1 MTDREIRNPQNELR
15 SATYLDMYFDER
27 GKDITAAD
35 LMIDALVRLDIS
47 SFDELVKLSGK
58 LDSIAAVKPYRRMDM
73 QHVNLDLR
81 NKLSIKSN
89 GPDAMVTTY
98 LFAGLHSVTKEN
110 MSGEIKEKGGV
121 GIFKDCLYK
130 DASPEFC
137 LSISHAFTEALA
149 DLVNPDYESYWTHH
163 QSSGDPFCRFVF
175 KRKSEPISVLEDL
188 GETIAIVPKFD
199 LPKENIQALSIMT
212 GAVFLNENTR
222 GFVDLHG
229 SEKTVEVLGLN
240 AERIGKRIG
249 EKLVKGNPPLS
260 RDADSIGR
268 LIHSLEKSLAQ
279 RDAFDIISK
288 DECTCEVTDCTQQ
301 QFVPEQCKQ
310 LESLFNGIVHGINP
324 AYEFAYDRMMSKGD
338 ATCHWVVKKKAEPS
352 NQKPKEEALSHDP
365 FKRLT
370 NRFVDG
376 EITEEEYEKKLA
388 ILKKH
393 VK

>member
-1 MTDREIRNPQNELR
+1 M
-15 SATYLDMYFDER
+15 YLDER
-27 GKDITAAD
+27 GKDITVAD

-58 LDSIAAVKPYRRMDM
+58 LDAIAAVKPYRRMDM

-81 NKLSIKSN
+81 NKLNIKSN

-149 DLVNPDYESYWTHH
+149 DLVNPEYESYWTHH
-163 QSSGDPFCRFVF
+163 QSSGDPFCRFIF
-175 KRKSEPISVLEDL
+175 KRRSDPISVLEDL
-188 GETIAIVPKFD
+188 GETVATVPTFD

-229 SEKTVEVLGLN
+229 SEKTIEVLGAV
-240 AERIGKRIG
+240 AERTGKRIG
-249 EKLVKGNPPLS
+249 EKLVRGNPQLS
-260 RDADSIGR
+260 KDAESIGK

-279 RDAFDIISK
+279 RDAFSIVSK
-288 DECTCEVTDCTQQ
+288 DKCMCEVTDCTQQ

-310 LESLFNGIVHGINP
+310 LESLFNGIVHGVNP
-324 AYEFAYDRMMSKGD
+324 GFEFAYDRMMTNRDK
-338 ATCHWVVKKKAEPS
+338 TCHWTIKKK
-352 NQKPKEEALSHDP
+352 KERLEEGAADTVLIEDP
-365 FKRLT
+365 ARMLAM
-370 NRFVDG
+370 RFAKG
-376 EITEEEYEKKLA
+376 EIPHEEFDRSMEL
-388 ILKKH
+388 LKKH
-393 VK
+393 KVVK